1 MGRGDSGEDGK
12 GVSTGLDFCLFV
24 KLQVN
29 CKVSNLQ
36 DSLRNSLHLTA
47 SGKQGT
53 YRPLPNFLRY
63 CETPPLCFHTY
74 KVRP

>member
-12 GVSTGLDFCLFV
+12 GVSTGLDFCIFV
-24 KLQVN
+24 KLQVD

-36 DSLRNSLHLTA
+36 DSFRNSLHLTS
-47 SGKQGT
+47 SGKPGT

-63 CETPPLCFHTY
+63 RETPSFRFHIY
-74 KVRP
+74 KVTP

>member
-1 MGRGDSGEDGK
+1 MGRRDSGEDGQ

-29 CKVSNLQ
+29 CKVYNLQ
-36 DSLRNSLHLTA
+36 DSFGNSLHLTS

-53 YRPLPNFLRY
+53 YRPLPSFLRY
-63 CETPPLCFHTY
+63 RETPPFRFHTY
-74 KVRP
+74 KVTP